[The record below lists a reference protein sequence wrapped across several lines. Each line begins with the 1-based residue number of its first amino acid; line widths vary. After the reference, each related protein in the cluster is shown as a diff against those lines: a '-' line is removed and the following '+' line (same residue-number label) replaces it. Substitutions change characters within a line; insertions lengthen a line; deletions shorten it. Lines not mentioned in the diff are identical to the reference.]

1 MTDKEFIELQEYED
15 IFYTATQRNYVM
27 FGSIEK
33 KRRLSELYS
42 SIFNKKSNMLSGCGR
57 CALRETKEIAEVYYK
72 EKEKTKIEPI
82 EVENK
87 PKKKKKN
94 ND

>member
-1 MTDKEFIELQEYED
+1 MTDKEFIELQEYEE

-42 SIFNKKSNMLSGCGR
+42 TIFNKKSNMLSGCGR

-72 EKEKTKIEPI
+72 EKEKMTIEPI

>member
-57 CALRETKEIAEVYYK
+57 CALREAKEIAEVYYK
-72 EKEKTKIEPI
+72 EKEKTIEPI